1 MMFLI
6 RSLLKVA
13 LKSISRNRMRSM
25 LTSLGIIIGVCA
37 VIVMVAIGQ
46 GSQKRIEQ
54 QIAGLGTNV
63 LTIFPGQMQAGG
75 VSQGAGSANRLT
87 LEDATKLKQDAT
99 KIAAISPVVRARAQI
114 IGGGKNWNTSVNGVS
129 PQYPDIRAWKIKDGE
144 FFTDRDVLSNA
155 KVAVIGQT
163 VAEQLFPGQDPIGEQ
178 IQIRS
183 TPFRVIGVMAEK
195 GQNPMG
201 MDEDDIVLA
210 PYSTVLYRLKGGTY
224 IDMINV
230 SARSAAELADAQTE
244 IKSILREAHRL
255 NPADDD
261 NFRIFNQA
269 DLTQA
274 ATATSRTLTLL
285 LGSIAG
291 VSLLVGGIGIMNIM
305 FVSVTERTREIGI
318 RLSIGARASDILT
331 QFLAEAVVLSAF
343 GGVIGILLALGIT
356 FALRHLTELST
367 VINPGIV
374 LLAFS
379 VSAGVGIFFGLY
391 PARKA
396 AALNPI
402 DALRYE

>member
-1 MMFLI
+1 MFLI
-6 RSLLKVA
+6 KSLLKVA
-13 LKSISRNRMRSM
+13 LKSILRNRMRSL

-46 GSQKRIEQ
+46 GSQRRIEQ
-54 QIAGLGTNV
+54 QIANLGTNV
-63 LTIFPGQMQAGG
+63 LTIFPGQMQSGG

-87 LEDATKLKQDAT
+87 LDDLEKLKQDAT
-99 KIAAISPVVRARAQI
+99 LISAISPVVRTRAQI

-129 PQYPDIRAWKIKDGE
+129 TRYLEIRAWKIEDGE
-144 FFTDRDVLSNA
+144 FFTDRDIMSNA

-163 VAEQLFPGQDPIGEQ
+163 IADELFPGQDPIGEQ
-178 IQIRS
+178 IRVRS
-183 TPFRVIGVMAEK
+183 TPFRIIGVLSKK

-201 MDEDDIVLA
+201 MDEDDVVLA
-210 PYSTVLYRLKGGTY
+210 PYTTVLYRLKGGTF

-230 SARSAAELADAQTE
+230 SAASAAQLPAAEE
-244 IKSILREAHRL
+244 EVRKILREAHRL
-255 NPADDD
+255 GPADDD

-269 DLTQA
+269 DITQA
-274 ATATSRTLTLL
+274 ATATSHTLTLL
-285 LGSIAG
+285 LASIAG

-305 FVSVTERTREIGI
+305 LVSVTERTREIGI

-331 QFLAEAVVLSAF
+331 QFLAESLVLSVL
-343 GGVIGILLALGIT
+343 GGIAGILLAIGIS

-367 VINPGIV
+367 VINPTIV

-379 VSAGVGIFFGLY
+379 VSAAVGIFFGLY